1 MHLFSHKLAVKATK
15 VSSGLN
21 LYKDE
26 NNYSLIKDRNS
37 KDFVSA
43 FSSCNVDLRLTNNAF
58 KTEFKFLFHLRIEYP
73 QQFLFLMHK
82 RLMNHV
88 LRKSL

>member
-26 NNYSLIKDRNS
+26 NNYSLVKDRDS

-43 FSSCNVDLRLTNNAF
+43 CPFSSCNVDLCLTHSAF
-58 KTEFKFLFHLRIEYP
+58 KIEFNTRTLFHLSNRHGI
-73 QQFLFLMHK
+73 LT
-82 RLMNHV
+82 
-88 LRKSL
+88 